1 MSCMEQS
8 QPTPQELDAL
18 IAATIREGY
27 GLPVDATDEE
37 VHVARDARIA
47 ATIREGYGLPVDATD
62 EEVHVARDAL
72 IAAIRLG
79 GTALQ

>member
-37 VHVARDARIA
+37 VHVARDA
-47 ATIREGYGLPVDATD
+47 
-62 EEVHVARDAL
+62 L